1 MKNIVLF
8 GSSGHAKVIADII
21 EQEGIYKILGLIDK
35 NQPLGTECFRHKV
48 LGSDD
53 DLPQLIKDHDIEG
66 GIIGVGDNW
75 VRHLIAQKVLKLIP
89 AFNFVKAVHPAAQI
103 ARQVN
108 LKRGTVVMAGAV
120 INSGS
125 EIGEFCVV
133 NTNSSIDHDNVF
145 GDFSSIMPNAATGG
159 NVRVGEF
166 SALGMGASILH
177 QVQIGAHSVIGAG
190 SVVIKN
196 ANDYSVLV
204 GSPTKVKK
212 TRKAGESYL

>member
-8 GSSGHAKVIADII
+8 GGSGHAKVIADII
-21 EQEGIYKILGLIDK
+21 EQEGLYKILGLIDM
-35 NQPLGTECFRHKV
+35 NQPSGAKCFGYEV

-53 DLPQLIKDHDIEG
+53 ELPQLIEKHEVEG
-66 GIIGVGDNW
+66 GIIAVGDNW
-75 VRHLIAQKVLKLIP
+75 IRHLIAQKVLKLIP
-89 AFNFVKAVHPAAQI
+89 GFNFVKAVHPAAQI
-103 ARQVN
+103 ARKVS
-108 LKRGTVVMAGAV
+108 LKQGTVVMAGAV

-133 NTNSSIDHDNVF
+133 NTNSSIDHDNFF

-166 SALGMGASILH
+166 SALGMGANILH

-190 SVVIKN
+190 SVVLKN
-196 ANDYSVLV
+196 VSDHSVV
-204 GSPTKVKK
+204 HGSPASRKK
-212 TRKAGESYL
+212 TRKDGEPYL